1 MLKSGATI
9 AEDARTSDF
18 LEFQPPQLTRDT
30 RSVTMPI
37 KAAVRAFL
45 DEISPESQ
53 ITNAV
58 NTVVKVQTPTGV
70 KLVGQNTDSETQPLY
85 YSSERFELIYI
96 VLQSSASGTLC
107 FAPSDS
113 SSQMPIYPLKA
124 HTQRP

>member
-1 MLKSGATI
+1 
-9 AEDARTSDF
+9 
-18 LEFQPPQLTRDT
+18 
-30 RSVTMPI
+30 MPI